1 MPAPRK
7 PKAKEPPEKR
17 KLTPAQ
23 RLFADYV
30 IEGRQK
36 IEAYRIAYPNQSLS
50 DGALR
55 VEASRTSALPHV
67 ADYIADALAERRR
80 EVLLTRDAKRQILGS
95 IARDPKAP
103 RSARILAVKTDNE
116 MTGDNAPVRVE
127 GEITLGVIF
136 RALKQTVA
144 VPTSGEAAALEAEIV
159 GRVPALPLASANPAP
174 VEEDLMPEPAM
185 DQVTPNEKSG

>member
-1 MPAPRK
+1 MPAPRTKK
-7 PKAKEPPEKR
+7 PKEPPERK

-30 IEGRQK
+30 IEGK
-36 IEAYRIAYPNQSLS
+36 MKSDAYRFAYPASTLTGHALS
-50 DGALR
+50 
-55 VEASRTSALPHV
+55 VEAGRTAALPHV

-103 RSARILAVKTDNE
+103 RNSRILAVKTDNE

-127 GEITLGVIF
+127 GELTLGMIF
-136 RALKQTVA
+136 RALIPSVA
-144 VPTSGEAAALEAEIV
+144 VPTSGEAKALEAEIV
-159 GRVPALPLASANPAP
+159 GEVPALPMAGAQTEDDPLP
-174 VEEDLMPEPAM
+174 VPAM
-185 DQVTPNEKSG
+185 EKAKQA